1 MDICRSCVLGYT
13 SIIYV
18 CVGGRFFGISDKGG
32 EIFFSVFWQIMP
44 CIVFP
49 DNSITRKTTF
59 QTNII
64 GAYMKIMIFWKKTST
79 FRFGRDNCFCVITL
93 LKKRYWKKHFG
104 NMIYTMRGPV
114 YHKFVD
120 VCQCDLCKKYVQKS
134 FLSDLWCIGTKSFN
148 NSQTS
153 LFMNKIFIIFL
164 LSTWLLHI
172 MQRK

>member
-1 MDICRSCVLGYT
+1 MKY
-13 SIIYV
+13 
-18 CVGGRFFGISDKGG
+18 FFQY
-32 EIFFSVFWQIMP
+32 FLQIMP

-49 DNSITRKTTF
+49 DNSITRKLTL

-64 GAYMKIMIFWKKTST
+64 GAYIWKLWFSKKNTSQI
-79 FRFGRDNCFCVITL
+79 RFGRDNCFYVITL
-93 LKKRYWKKHFG
+93 LEKKLLKKHFG
-104 NMIYTMRGPV
+104 NMIYTRRSPV

-120 VCQCDLCKKYVQKS
+120 VPQCDPCKKYVQKS

-172 MQRK
+172 IQIK